1 MDEIANRDRMRNLI
15 RQGRKAL
22 QQNPLPSNRGV
33 NAMKSKILGL
43 LAVGSMVG
51 PITANAQSTTYTYQ
65 GATLNGGLDISPPA
79 GSTSFSVP
87 PILPV
92 GTLSGSVTL
101 SAPLGDNLNNFS
113 VTPTEITMLTGGVG
127 LEFRST
133 VAFST
138 NGKGAIDGWSMSL
151 AGFVGGPGGWTE
163 TLTSSDIG
171 GVGGDFATISAN
183 CTAFFPPSLLPPQS
197 FNCGSTGSNT
207 KPGVWT
213 SPPAKTP
220 EIDPASA
227 ASGLTLLLGGVAVL
241 RGQRKRES

>member
-1 MDEIANRDRMRNLI
+1 
-15 RQGRKAL
+15 
-22 QQNPLPSNRGV
+22 
-33 NAMKSKILGL
+33 MKSKILGL

-138 NGKGAIDGWSMSL
+138 NGKGAIDG
-151 AGFVGGPGGWTE
+151 GR
-163 TLTSSDIG
+163 
-171 GVGGDFATISAN
+171 
-183 CTAFFPPSLLPPQS
+183 C
-197 FNCGSTGSNT
+197 
-207 KPGVWT
+207 
-213 SPPAKTP
+213 
-220 EIDPASA
+220 
-227 ASGLTLLLGGVAVL
+227 
-241 RGQRKRES
+241 R